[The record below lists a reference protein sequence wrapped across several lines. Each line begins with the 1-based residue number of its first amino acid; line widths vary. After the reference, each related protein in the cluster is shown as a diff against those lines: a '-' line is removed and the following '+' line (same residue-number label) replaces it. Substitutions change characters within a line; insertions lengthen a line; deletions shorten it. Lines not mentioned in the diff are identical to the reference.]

1 MGTKATRKLLSIIIA
16 VVIAIA
22 TVCASA
28 ASVVGIT
35 FASRGFLEKH
45 IVTDAVVEECRNQ
58 LKAKYAV
65 LEEES
70 GIPARVFETAIE
82 NYDIKENL
90 TLAVS
95 YVFGDEASELYSK
108 ERVNYFYGLCEEY
121 ARGNSIAF
129 DKNDLLVTA
138 DKAARIYSQTV
149 GIHNADSMVEYIS
162 AFRQNCN
169 KATSASLVVIV
180 ACTVL
185 LIIMYKKRE
194 NAVSFLVSGISG
206 GGVALVFGAII
217 SLVARVGNGFAV
229 SPAVYQ
235 QAFAGMARLY
245 LLYVIIVGVV
255 LVAFAS
261 LVQYLLSKNKKLP
274 KLMSSNEIVKALKS
288 RDYKKKSE

>member
-1 MGTKATRKLLSIIIA
+1 MGTKATRKILSIIIA

-28 ASVVGIT
+28 SCVVGIT
-35 FASRGFLEKH
+35 FASRGFLQEH
-45 IVTDAVVEECRNQ
+45 IVTDAVVAECTNQ

-82 NYDIKENL
+82 NYDVRENL

-95 YVFGDEASELYSK
+95 YVFGDESAELYSR

-121 ARGNSIAF
+121 ALGNSIAF
-129 DKNDLLVTA
+129 EKNDLLATA
-138 DKAARIYSQTV
+138 EKATEIYSQAV

-162 AFRQNCN
+162 VFRQSCN
-169 KATSASLVVIV
+169 KATSTSLVAIII
-180 ACTVL
+180 CTVL

-194 NAVSFLVSGISG
+194 NAVSLLVGGISG
-206 GGVALVFGAII
+206 GGVALIFGAII
-217 SLVARVGNGFAV
+217 SLIARVGSDFAV

-235 QAFAGMARLY
+235 QAFAGMVRLY
-245 LLYVIIVGVV
+245 LLYLIIVGFV
-255 LVAFAS
+255 LVALAS
-261 LVQYLLSKNKKLP
+261 LVQYLLLQNKKLP
-274 KLMSSNEIVKALKS
+274 RLMNSNEIVRALKS
-288 RDYKKKSE
+288 RDYKKKTD